1 MYVKWSYTTLVKTH
15 SFDYFLNKIPEVY
28 SIILIS
34 LVILTALLFLSSIIL
49 YLIRKK
55 SNIKTLTAI
64 TILFIFLDL
73 FLLNSFTLN
82 PSIIMKSE
90 FNASTISEMY
100 QKTPE
105 IEFLQQDKTFYRI
118 YERSGILPQH
128 LSTKYG
134 IQSAG
139 GYSSVTIKY
148 YDELIKNAI
157 NLSSD
162 NENISK
168 ILGLANVKYILSNKE
183 LTNPRFEKIYSNST
197 FIYLNK
203 DFLPRAYVQENLKE
217 ANITYYSP
225 NRINLEINMDK
236 PGTLILSEVYYPGW
250 KAYDNSKETEIYK
263 ANYAFRSI
271 YLEKGEHKIE
281 FIYKPKPLLIGIYI
295 TLFTFLILIILIAY
309 LIHKPFK
316 TTIN

>member
-1 MYVKWSYTTLVKTH
+1 
-15 SFDYFLNKIPEVY
+15 
-28 SIILIS
+28 
-34 LVILTALLFLSSIIL
+34 
-49 YLIRKK
+49 
-55 SNIKTLTAI
+55 
-64 TILFIFLDL
+64 
-73 FLLNSFTLN
+73 
-82 PSIIMKSE
+82 MKSIL
-90 FNASTISEMY
+90 STFATVDKAVEM
-100 QKTPE
+100 KELLPDLHGDI

-217 ANITYYSP
+217 ANIT
-225 NRINLEINMDK
+225 
-236 PGTLILSEVYYPGW
+236 
-250 KAYDNSKETEIYK
+250 
-263 ANYAFRSI
+263 
-271 YLEKGEHKIE
+271 
-281 FIYKPKPLLIGIYI
+281 
-295 TLFTFLILIILIAY
+295 
-309 LIHKPFK
+309 
-316 TTIN
+316 